1 MPDCNPHDCPV
12 GVRVDALES
21 EFNRYRSSSSDTHRQ
36 MFDRIGA
43 LEQDRAAN
51 STKLDSIEDKL
62 DTLISWREEQD
73 SKPNRLIDHLKE
85 NAINYIML
93 AMLGLMV
100 LKMEIGA

>member
-1 MPDCNPHDCPV
+1 MPDNCNPHDCPV

-36 MFDRIGA
+36 MFDRIGS

-73 SKPNRLIDHLKE
+73 SKPSRLIDHLKE

-93 AMLGLMV
+93 AMLGLML
-100 LKMEIGA
+100 LKMGL

>member
-1 MPDCNPHDCPV
+1 MSDCNPRDCPV
-12 GVRVDALES
+12 GARVDSLES

-36 MFDRIGA
+36 MFERIGA

-62 DTLISWREEQD
+62 DTLISWREEQNN
-73 SKPNRLIDHLKE
+73 KPNRLIDHLKE

-93 AMLGLMV
+93 AMLGLML
-100 LKMEIGA
+100 LKMGL

>member
-93 AMLGLMV
+93 AMMGMV
-100 LKMEIGA
+100 LLKMGLGT